1 MTDTPRRLEC
11 PSWFDDERRQVWD
24 DTVRRLTDAGGLF
37 RADPKVLETYVAAYV
52 AHAHASRLVADGGVL
67 LNRTYGP
74 PVENPALQVQRRT
87 AADLAK
93 ASKILGLHR
102 TPMLDTLAESPMRG
116 DGSKWCPEHQ
126 RRECKYPC
134 KDGSPCHG
142 YSLIPGTGACRMH
155 VGMKIEAARAKGQAN
170 LARLYSTPV
179 DIDPGGALLDEV
191 QWAAGH
197 VRELR
202 AQVSE
207 LAEQPGPDGEPGSGL
222 WWGVAEE
229 LRRDGEVVEQKL
241 KAGPHAKLAE
251 YGRERD
257 RLVKVA
263 AAAHAAG
270 AHEAAVNVAA
280 ALGAGMHAFLDRIF
294 HGLEL
299 LDWQWERVGTVV
311 PQVIA
316 EYDPES
322 TATGTDLQGQVE

>member
-1 MTDTPRRLEC
+1 MTARLD
-11 PSWFDDERRQVWD
+11 PPAWFDDERRQIWA
-24 DTVRRLTDAGGLF
+24 DTIARLTDAGGLF
-37 RADPKVLETYVAAYV
+37 RADPRVLETYVTAYANHAQAA
-52 AHAHASRLVADGGVL
+52 RLVAQTSVLISRDKGG
-67 LNRTYGP
+67 
-74 PVENPALQVQRRT
+74 PVENPALAVQRRC

-93 ASKILGLHR
+93 ASRALGLHR
-102 TPMLDTLAESPMRG
+102 TETRMVTTLGESPMVELR
-116 DGSKWCPEHQ
+116 KWCETHDRWECSK
-126 RRECKYPC
+126 RRTS
-134 KDGSPCHG
+134 GVPCH
-142 YSLIPGTGACRMH
+142 SAAVIPGTGACHMH
-155 VGMKIEAARAKGQAN
+155 VGLSTERARAKGRAN
-170 LARLYSTPV
+170 LARLYATPV

-202 AQVSE
+202 AQVAD

>member
-1 MTDTPRRLEC
+1 
-11 PSWFDDERRQVWD
+11 
-24 DTVRRLTDAGGLF
+24 
-37 RADPKVLETYVAAYV
+37 
-52 AHAHASRLVADGGVL
+52 
-67 LNRTYGP
+67 
-74 PVENPALQVQRRT
+74 
-87 AADLAK
+87 
-93 ASKILGLHR
+93 
-102 TPMLDTLAESPMRG
+102 MLDTLAESPMRG
-116 DGSKWCPEHQ
+116 DGSKWCPEHD
-126 RRECKYPC
+126 RAECKYPC

-202 AQVSE
+202 AQVAD
-207 LAEQPGPDGEPGSGL
+207 LAEAPGPDGEPGSGL

-241 KAGPHAKLAE
+241 RAGPHAKLAE

-270 AHEAAVNVAA
+270 AHDQAVNVAA
-280 ALGAGMHAFLDRIF
+280 ALGAGARRLFDAIFAALD
-294 HGLEL
+294 LTE
-299 LDWQWERVGTVV
+299 DQWARVPVVV
-311 PQVIA
+311 PEILAQF
-316 EYDPES
+316 D
-322 TATGTDLQGQVE
+322 TGTEGEAAGQG